1 MGNNRDYLNIDSSK
15 DSQQTTFK
23 VSKTSK
29 IEHLINEEEYPKALK
44 LIDESLEKDSDEYC
58 YFKAIISDKKEE
70 YEKSIEYFNKIKNQS
85 PEIEYLK
92 SNTLYKWAKIT
103 YFPTL
108 EYEKA
113 LKLINEALETI
124 PENQDPS
131 EYYFLMGEIL
141 EALKEP
147 VEAKKSYLIAYK
159 EFDKLKEFEKQVE
172 YLENTNDVLINI
184 SGGYYYNF
192 TPSAGMI
199 VRLVKEPENE
209 HDSDAIA
216 VYLDKEKIGY
226 VANSEYTLMDKV
238 KSASKL
244 KNQLSDDACAEILF
258 IYLDEYTIARIIS

>member
-1 MGNNRDYLNIDSSK
+1 MDKDKDYLYIDSSK
-15 DSQQTTFK
+15 DSHQTRFK

-29 IEHLINEEEYPKALK
+29 IEYLINEKEYSKAST
-44 LIDESLEKDSDEYC
+44 LIDETIEKDSDQYC
-58 YFKAIISDKKEE
+58 YFKAKILDNQKE
-70 YEKSIEYFNKIKNQS
+70 YEKSIKYFNKIKNQS
-85 PEIEYLK
+85 PEIKFLK

-103 YFPTL
+103 YFPAL

-113 LKLINEALETI
+113 LDLINEALNTI
-124 PENQDPS
+124 PQNHDSS
-131 EYYFLMGEIL
+131 EYYFLKGEIL
-141 EALKEP
+141 EALKDP
-147 VEAKKSYLIAYK
+147 IEAKKSYLIAYK

-172 YLENTNDVLINI
+172 YLENTNDILINI

-192 TPSAGMI
+192 TPTPGMI
-199 VRLVKEPENE
+199 VKLVKEPENE

-244 KNQLSDDACAEILF
+244 KNQISDNTTAEILF
-258 IYLDEYTIARIIS
+258 VYLDEYTIAKIIF